1 MSWFRCSE
9 KPCMISWRLRGGLPA
24 AFLAM
29 AAVFAQAQ
37 VLEHIRLPTEAEVTD
52 VELHV
57 VVDEALAAEIA
68 GLAEQLGSLRY
79 AERDGAAQ
87 RLREIGVPAFA
98 ILRDRY
104 RSTDDVEV
112 RLSIERIVHE
122 AYLNEYVYNR
132 CGFLGI
138 SQDTQRFITP
148 TDDAR
153 VGQGN
158 VGVRIYRVHEGT
170 AAAAAGLQSGDVV
183 IAFDGAPIPAS
194 AEPWRDFGDRIR
206 RAGPH
211 ATVVLTILRGSL
223 QRDVDVT
230 LGRCPAN
237 MVQAGSIQAVTP
249 QWIETTVR
257 FQIWWAKFFREEAAP
272 AEAMP

>member
-1 MSWFRCSE
+1 MNWLLCFRRRRSNKLALCG
-9 KPCMISWRLRGGLPA
+9 ILP

-29 AAVFAQAQ
+29 TAATTEAQ
-37 VLEHIRLPTEAEVTD
+37 VLEQIRLPSEADVTD
-52 VELHV
+52 AELHV
-57 VVDEALAAEIA
+57 FVDEALASEIVQ
-68 GLAEQLGSLRY
+68 LAKQLSSVRY
-79 AERDGAAQ
+79 AERDSAAQ

-98 ILRDRY
+98 ALRDTY
-104 RSTDDVEV
+104 RTTDDVEA

-122 AYLNEYVYNR
+122 AYMNEYVYNR

-153 VGQGN
+153 VSQGN

-170 AAAAAGLQSGDVV
+170 AAAAAGLQAGDVV
-183 IAFDGAPIPAS
+183 TAFDGVPIPAS

-211 ATVVLTILRGSL
+211 ATVVLTILRGTL
-223 QRDVDVT
+223 QRDVEVT

-257 FQIWWAKFFREEAAP
+257 FQIWWAKYFRGKAAADGSTP
-272 AEAMP
+272 

>member
-1 MSWFRCSE
+1 MNWLHCYRRRGSGVLRRCG
-9 KPCMISWRLRGGLPA
+9 ILPA
-24 AFLAM
+24 FLSM
-29 AAVFAQAQ
+29 AVVSAEAQ

-52 VELHV
+52 AELHV
-57 VVDEALAAEIA
+57 IVSEALASEIA
-68 GLAEQLGSLRY
+68 NLAKQLSSVRY
-79 AERDGAAQ
+79 VERDSAAQ

-98 ILRDRY
+98 ALRDTY
-104 RSTDDVEV
+104 RTTDDLEV

-122 AYLNEYVYNR
+122 AYMNEYVYNR

-183 IAFDGAPIPAS
+183 TAFDGVPIPAS

-211 ATVVLTILRGSL
+211 ATVVLTILRGTL

-230 LGRCPAN
+230 LGRCPAH
-237 MVQAGSIQAVTP
+237 MVQSGNIQAVTP

-257 FQIWWAKFFREEAAP
+257 FQIWWAKYFRSVATADESTP
-272 AEAMP
+272 